1 MPIYAYNGVS
11 DRELN
16 ATRITSEGKQYTI
29 NHPDGLVVDMR
40 FKGTEKSSSNSQGWE
55 RSSTY
60 YFKELYKNH
69 PEYFSKKNAARID
82 RGESPKVDSQ
92 FCKAFPQYKQF
103 KNETLIHHHVGKDG
117 QAVAVPQSI
126 HKGPGEIHLVEN
138 DLGITDNA
146 KQFSSRCA
154 DLCTNH
160 QEAMGKTAS
169 YYHDNFTQREDGVEM
184 DSESRGMKLSRTR
197 PVTPEIQDSREKDT
211 AEVLDNYREN
221 LRSHGVSDEK
231 AIEDFT
237 TQEKAKID
245 EEYASLDRGDEY
257 PHMYQTPTD
266 WESIS
271 NSMKGEADQVESTP
285 SMSTNDNAFSAA
297 TEPEMDSQT
306 ERGSTSENAFTK
318 ASEPS
323 NVDSGEG
330 SQEGVSKGNAF
341 SNASNMDMSDGSG
354 SSQEGISSGS
364 GYSSGNSESSTSS
377 SGSSEG
383 YTR

>member
-1 MPIYAYNGVS
+1 M
-11 DRELN
+11 
-16 ATRITSEGKQYTI
+16 
-29 NHPDGLVVDMR
+29 
-40 FKGTEKSSSNSQGWE
+40 SN
-55 RSSTY
+55 
-60 YFKELYKNH
+60 KNM
-69 PEYFSKKNAARID
+69 N
-82 RGESPKVDSQ
+82 
-92 FCKAFPQYKQF
+92 
-103 KNETLIHHHVGKDG
+103 
-117 QAVAVPQSI
+117 
-126 HKGPGEIHLVEN
+126 
-138 DLGITDNA
+138 
-146 KQFSSRCA
+146 
-154 DLCTNH
+154 
-160 QEAMGKTAS
+160 
-169 YYHDNFTQREDGVEM
+169 
-184 DSESRGMKLSRTR
+184 
-197 PVTPEIQDSREKDT
+197 SREKDT

-330 SQEGVSKGNAF
+330 SQEGVSKGVF
-341 SNASNMDMSDGSG
+341 FFFICFF
-354 SSQEGISSGS
+354 QCF
-364 GYSSGNSESSTSS
+364 
-377 SGSSEG
+377 
-383 YTR
+383 